1 MDVAKK
7 DKCDEDIL
15 NQLDAMK
22 QKIENDKKNDLYKF
36 KDEISEVLLSE
47 IVVRY
52 YNQKGRIEAY
62 INHDPE
68 VSQAVNL
75 LHDIKKYNDILK
87 K

>member
-1 MDVAKK
+1 MKHKIEK
-7 DKCDEDIL
+7 DKE
-15 NQLDAMK
+15 
-22 QKIENDKKNDLYKF
+22 NDLYKF

-62 INHDPE
+62 INHDTE
-68 VSQAVNL
+68 VQQAITL
-75 LHDIKKYNDILK
+75 LHDTTKYKDILK